1 MTDIEIPLNKDR
13 HFTYRL
19 FEILPGALSW
29 FCLLLPVILS
39 LINVTLAAFFI
50 LGYILI
56 WTTRGFALS
65 ARTIQGYRLMRKHQ
79 KMDWFGMLH
88 DLSVGRV
95 VSNDRKPDWH
105 AANVA
110 AFAKKKNKLDP
121 EDILQ
126 AVFIATYKES
136 REILKPTIDAVLD
149 SNYDP
154 KKIILVL
161 AYEERGGERT
171 ALQAKELMSE
181 YKNKFYHTMACEH
194 PSDIPNELIGKGGNI
209 TFAGRKLQEYLE
221 EESIDP
227 ARVVVTTLDA
237 DNRPDKNYLAS
248 LAYLYSVY
256 PDPQRVSFQ
265 PMAVYN
271 NNIWD
276 APAPMRVLAVGN
288 SCFHIAN
295 STRLHLLRNF
305 SAHSQSMKA
314 LIDMDFWSVR
324 TVVED
329 GHHFWRSYLHFNGNY
344 RAIPVFLPIY
354 QDAVLSDT
362 YLKTLK
368 AQFLQYRRWTWGASD
383 VAYLTVKGF
392 FTKNKLPRWDLF
404 TKSLRLLENHVGW
417 AVGSLLVAIGG
428 RIPILFNSQ
437 NLAAHELPII
447 LGRVQ
452 QIALVCMVVQ
462 VFICFVTLPPKPERY
477 YKKHRTILMLLQWV
491 YMPVTG
497 IVFNSV
503 VALYSQT
510 RLMLGRYMEKFDVT
524 EKAVVASDNTKRL

>member
-1 MTDIEIPLNKDR
+1 MTGIEIPLKKDK
-13 HFTYRL
+13 TASYRF

-29 FCLLLPVILS
+29 FLLLVPLLLS
-39 LINVTLAAFFI
+39 LINVTVAAFFI

-79 KMDWFGMLH
+79 AMNWRGMLE
-88 DLSVGRV
+88 DLSAGGIVD
-95 VSNDRKPDWH
+95 SAHKPDWH
-105 AANVA
+105 AENVA
-110 AFAKKKNKLDP
+110 NFAKKKGGLRPD
-121 EDILQ
+121 DMFH
-126 AVFIATYKES
+126 AVIIATYKES
-136 REILKPTIDAVLD
+136 REVLEPTINAVLN

-154 KKIILVL
+154 KKIILVF

-171 ALQAKELMSE
+171 ARQAQELVNE
-181 YKNKFYHTMACEH
+181 YKHKFYDAIACEH
-194 PSDIPNELIGKGGNI
+194 PSDVPNELIGKGGNI
-209 TFAGRKLQEYLE
+209 TYAGRKLQSYLE
-221 EESIDP
+221 KKKIDP
-227 ARVVVTTLDA
+227 GHVIVTTLDA
-237 DNRPDKNYLAS
+237 DNRPDPNYFAS
-248 LAYLYSVY
+248 VAYLYVIY
-256 PDPQRVSFQ
+256 PDAQKVSFQ

-288 SCFHIAN
+288 SSFHIAN

-305 SAHSQSMKA
+305 SAHSQSMQA

-329 GHHFWRSYLHFNGNY
+329 GHHFWRSYLHFDGKY
-344 RAIPVFLPIY
+344 CAVPVYLPIY

-383 VAYLTVKGF
+383 VAFLVVKGF

-404 TKSLRLLENHVGW
+404 VKSLRLLENHVGW
-417 AVGSLLVAIGG
+417 AVGALLVGIGG
-428 RIPILFNSQ
+428 RIPLLFNSQ
-437 NLAAHELPII
+437 NLVANELPVI

-452 QIALVCMVVQ
+452 MVAMICITVQ

-477 YKKHRTILMLLQWV
+477 KKHRTLFMILQWV

-497 IVFNSV
+497 IVFNSL
-503 VALYSQT
+503 VALNSQT
-510 RLMLGRYMEKFDVT
+510 RLMVGRYIEKFDAT
-524 EKAVVASDNTKRL
+524 DKAVVSSDNTKHL